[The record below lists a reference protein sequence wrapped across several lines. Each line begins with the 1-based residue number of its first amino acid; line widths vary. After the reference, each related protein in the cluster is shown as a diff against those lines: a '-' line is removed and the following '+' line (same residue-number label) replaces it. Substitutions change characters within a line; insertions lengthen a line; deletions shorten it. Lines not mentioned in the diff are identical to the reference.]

1 MCKGG
6 TAVGRSRV
14 LWTRREFG
22 IRILN
27 GLIVL
32 MFEVITNLVICSG
45 RNFNTGEVS
54 NTWSM
59 CRWTR
64 QVRIRVKLR
73 WTADM
78 TGGFDKML
86 CAS

>member
-6 TAVGRSRV
+6 TAVCRSRV

-32 MFEVITNLVICSG
+32 MLEVITHLVMCSG
-45 RNFNTGEVS
+45 RNCNTGEGS
-54 NTWSM
+54 N
-59 CRWTR
+59 
-64 QVRIRVKLR
+64 I
-73 WTADM
+73 
-78 TGGFDKML
+78 
-86 CAS
+86 

>member
-22 IRILN
+22 IMILN

-32 MFEVITNLVICSG
+32 MLEVITNLVMYSG
-45 RNFNTGEVS
+45 RNCNTGEGS
-54 NTWSM
+54 S
-59 CRWTR
+59 
-64 QVRIRVKLR
+64 I
-73 WTADM
+73 
-78 TGGFDKML
+78 
-86 CAS
+86 